1 MNLNNCFFL
10 AESEGLLPTRA
21 GKINAI
27 IKDIKTYP
35 ALSIDIY
42 TFYSIVR
49 ENGIDPDSLTQKEM
63 RYINSAIK

>member
-1 MNLNNCFFL
+1 MDMNYVFFM

-27 IKDIKTYP
+27 VKNIKAYP
-35 ALSIDIY
+35 APSIDIY

-49 ENGIDPDSLTQKEM
+49 ENGIDPDSLTPKEM